1 MTTSTAVAVVK
12 VLEKFYEDKNFK
24 LKWVNDIYLDT
35 YKVGGI
41 ITEAALDLESSS
53 ASNFI
58 MGIGLNL
65 ATKEFP
71 DELLESER
79 N

>member
-1 MTTSTAVAVVK
+1 M
-12 VLEKFYEDKNFK
+12 
-24 LKWVNDIYLDT
+24 
-35 YKVGGI
+35 GGI